1 MKKCFYPSQRG
12 RTISAR
18 EPGQRPPTPH
28 PAPRSVGLVE
38 GAPIALALRSAAA
51 VGGYAWWYVEVHD
64 DEHRFGLTLIL
75 FVGSVFSP
83 SYAAR
88 LRRGERVTGL
98 DVPAVNLAVYTR
110 REGASRPSS
119 PLAWVMNEHAP
130 SSLRT
135 DENTV
140 RLGQSALR
148 YLPDGGLRI
157 EIDEHTTRFFG
168 RAGVRLTGTLTIGAP
183 PSPCP
188 ALAIGEDSR
197 GAAHVWQPLCP
208 CSPAAVE
215 LDIGGQRVAFR
226 GTAYCDRNYGAGRLE
241 DAFSRWGWAHGFAT
255 DASGARAAVMLYDAS
270 RRDGTRRRIAIRF
283 GECEHGSPITVT
295 QSLEGAAPEA
305 EEGGGFFWL
314 RVPQRFS
321 AGGYTCERSPDGRLL
336 DAPFYARFAARIRM
350 GDVPA
355 SVPEPVYEGVGEY
368 LDLDRFRRRPIQHL
382 LRYKTRRVTGS
393 SLSAAA
399 SRGRGD
405 RS

>member
-1 MKKCFYPSQRG
+1 MQKCFYPSQRG
-12 RTISAR
+12 RTISAH
-18 EPGQRPPTPH
+18 EPGQRPPQVSRP
-28 PAPRSVGLVE
+28 VGLIE

-64 DEHRFGLTLIL
+64 DERRFGLTLIL

-110 REGASRPSS
+110 REGAAWPSS
-119 PLAWVMNEHAP
+119 PLAWVMSEHAA

-135 DENTV
+135 DETGV

-157 EIDEHTTRFFG
+157 ELDEHTTRFFG
-168 RAGVRLTGTLTIGAP
+168 RAGSRLTGTLTLAAP

-215 LDIGGQRVAFR
+215 LDIGDQHVAFS

-241 DAFSRWGWAHGFAT
+241 DAFSRWGWAHGFAV

-283 GECEHGSPITVT
+283 RESDRGSPITVT
-295 QSLEGAAPEA
+295 QSLEGAAA
-305 EEGGGFFWL
+305 DVDEGGGFFWL
-314 RVPQRFS
+314 RVPRRFS
-321 AGGYTCERSPDGRLL
+321 AGGYTCERRPDGRLL
-336 DAPFYARFAARIRM
+336 DAPFYARFAAKILAV
-350 GDVPA
+350 DPNPA
-355 SVPEPVYEGVGEY
+355 PAIPEPVYEGVGEY
-368 LDLDRFRRRPIQHL
+368 LDLDRFRSRPIQHL
-382 LRYKTRRVTGS
+382 LRYKTRRVTS
-393 SLSAAA
+393 PLLSDAA
-399 SRGRGD
+399 SRGRTG